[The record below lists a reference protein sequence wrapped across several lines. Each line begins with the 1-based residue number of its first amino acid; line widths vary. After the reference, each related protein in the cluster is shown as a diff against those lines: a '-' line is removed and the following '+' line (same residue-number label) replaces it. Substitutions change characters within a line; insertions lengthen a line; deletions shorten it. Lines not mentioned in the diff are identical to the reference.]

1 MRVTPF
7 VLMLGIAASTMSVPV
22 AGQRADDQIRPQSVS
37 LVQKGE
43 ALLAAGKYTSKPT
56 MHWKRRWSPIRRI
69 AQGIRRD
76 GQGGC
81 KQKLYGQ
88 AIRFTNRALLLE
100 PTDREALKVQ
110 GEAMVEAGATARAR
124 TSSPSCKR
132 FVYRDVRRRRLKRVD
147 PARPDLGANK
157 PATDVKKN

>member
-43 ALLAAGKYTSKPT
+43 GLLAAGKYTEADDALEAALVADPKNRKAFVV
-56 MHWKRRWSPIRRI
+56 MAKVAAR
-69 AQGIRRD
+69 
-76 GQGGC
+76 
-81 KQKLYGQ
+81 QKLYGQ

-110 GEAMVEAGATARAR
+110 GEAMVEAGATARA
-124 TSSPSCKR
+124 K
-132 FVYRDVRRRRLKRVD
+132 DVLTKLQKVCVPGCPEAVALNASIQRGPTL
-147 PARPDLGANK
+147 ASNK